1 MEIKTAE
8 EILNFIGIDKVED
21 LDTFKVEF
29 NSRFVPLNDA
39 HNNPD
44 IQQRVVGKR
53 MTEITSK
60 LADFGKSVG
69 LDVTF
74 DQLAK
79 KKVEEVITDFKGSL
93 SERLQELSNAANS
106 GTDKRVHDLAKQLEE
121 KDKSLNQFKEE
132 WEKTANEFNAY
143 KEQAASNIKSYKVN
157 HQLDSLK
164 SKIAWVDDINDIHR
178 EGFESYINK
187 NYVFDLDE
195 NERLIVKDREGK
207 FIPKKDK
214 AGSFADPFEI
224 LSSVAEQNRLVKKNN
239 ADNNKKNVIFAD
251 RKSDKTDEDKSRFLS
266 KAYLNAVKR

>member
-164 SKIAWVDDINDIHR
+164 SKIAWVDDINDIYR
-178 EGFESYINK
+178 EGFEIYINK

-195 NERLIVKDREGK
+195 NERLIVKDKEGK

-214 AGSFADPFEI
+214 AGSFADPLEI

-239 ADNNKKNVIFAD
+239 ADNNKKSVIFAD